1 MLPPGSQL
9 RSGSS
14 LDRVML
20 VKFMHLTY
28 QEFDPERDF
37 SHLAQTVEQYLSKDT
52 PLWWVEFL
60 DEEDKEDKEDKEA
73 VLLTRSPAHPLTRSP
88 AHPLKSS
95 KAIASLW
102 LGHAVDQVKGSRHT
116 HIFLLYVAPE
126 HRRKGIG
133 TALMHH
139 AEDWARARGDRQISL
154 QVFLSNQGAVNLYQ
168 QLGYQTESLLMVK
181 SIN

>member
-1 MLPPGSQL
+1 MLPPGYQL
-9 RSGSS
+9 RCGSS
-14 LDRVML
+14 LDRAML
-20 VKFMHLTY
+20 VKFMQQTY
-28 QEFDPERDF
+28 LEFYPEQDF

-60 DEEDKEDKEDKEA
+60 DKEDKEELGDKEA
-73 VLLTRSPAHPLTRSP
+73 VYLTGAG
-88 AHPLKSS
+88 
-95 KAIASLW
+95 AIACLW
-102 LGHAVDQVKGSRHT
+102 IGNAVDQVKGSRHT

-154 QVFLSNQGAVNLYQ
+154 QVFRSNPRAVNLYQ
-168 QLGYQTESLLMVK
+168 QLGYQTESLVMVK
-181 SIN
+181 SV

>member
-1 MLPPGSQL
+1 MQ
-9 RSGSS
+9 
-14 LDRVML
+14 
-20 VKFMHLTY
+20 KTY

-73 VLLTRSPAHPLTRSP
+73 VLLNRSRAHPLTCSR
-88 AHPLKSS
+88 
-95 KAIASLW
+95 AIASLW
-102 LGHAVDQVKGSRHT
+102 IGNAVDQLKGSRHT

>member
-1 MLPPGSQL
+1 MLLPPGYQL

-14 LDRVML
+14 LDRAML

-28 QEFDPERDF
+28 QEFYPERDF

-60 DEEDKEDKEDKEA
+60 DSEA
-73 VLLTRSPAHPLTRSP
+73 GSLTRSPAQ
-88 AHPLKSS
+88 
-95 KAIASLW
+95 AIASLW
-102 LGHAVDQVKGSRHT
+102 LGNAVDQLKGSRHT
-116 HIFLLYVAPE
+116 HIFLLYVARE
-126 HRRKGIG
+126 HRRQGIG

-139 AEDWARARGDRQISL
+139 AEDWARARSDRQISL
-154 QVFLSNQGAVNLYQ
+154 QVFLSNQPAVNLYQ

-181 SIN
+181 SLN

>member
-1 MLPPGSQL
+1 MSILLPPGYQL

-14 LDRVML
+14 LDRAML

-28 QEFDPERDF
+28 QEFYPGRDF

-60 DEEDKEDKEDKEA
+60 DEEA
-73 VLLTRSPAHPLTRSP
+73 GSG
-88 AHPLKSS
+88 KSA

-102 LGHAVDQVKGSRHT
+102 LGNAVDQLKGSRHT
-116 HIFLLYVAPE
+116 HIFLLYVARE
-126 HRRKGIG
+126 HRRQGIG

-139 AEDWARARGDRQISL
+139 AEDWARARSDRQISL
-154 QVFLSNQGAVNLYQ
+154 QVFLSNQPAVNLYH

-181 SIN
+181 LLN

>member
-1 MLPPGSQL
+1 MSILLPPGYQL

-14 LDRVML
+14 LDRAML

-28 QEFDPERDF
+28 QEFYPERDF

-60 DEEDKEDKEDKEA
+60 DSEA
-73 VLLTRSPAHPLTRSP
+73 GSV
-88 AHPLKSS
+88 KSS

-102 LGHAVDQVKGSRHT
+102 LGNAVDQVKGSRHT

-139 AEDWARARGDRQISL
+139 AEDWARARSDRQISL
-154 QVFLSNQGAVNLYQ
+154 QVFLSNQPAVNLYH

-181 SIN
+181 SLN

>member
-1 MLPPGSQL
+1 MSIMLPPGYQL

-14 LDRVML
+14 LDRAML
-20 VKFMHLTY
+20 VKFMQKTY
-28 QEFDPERDF
+28 QEFYPERDF

-60 DEEDKEDKEDKEA
+60 EEEDQEA
-73 VLLTRSPAHPLTRSP
+73 ASLTRSPAQ
-88 AHPLKSS
+88 
-95 KAIASLW
+95 AIASLW
-102 LGHAVDQVKGSRHT
+102 LGNAVDQVKGSRHT

-139 AEDWARARGDRQISL
+139 AEDWARARSDRQISL
-154 QVFLSNQGAVNLYQ
+154 QVFLSNQPAVNLYH